1 MVWIFVNASFNLSM
15 KISHSQSSFLVAHDS
30 GVDFSRDGG
39 MLKGLLVLCRRD
51 QEMTNDY
58 VGSAGTLDRDDDIES
73 ARVVKVVGGCA
84 RPGC

>member
-1 MVWIFVNASFNLSM
+1 MNEPRD
-15 KISHSQSSFLVAHDS
+15 SQSSFLVADDS

-51 QEMTNDY
+51 QEMTNNH
-58 VGSAGTLDRDDDIES
+58 VGSASTLDHNDGIES
-73 ARVVKVVGGCA
+73 ARVVIVVGGCA